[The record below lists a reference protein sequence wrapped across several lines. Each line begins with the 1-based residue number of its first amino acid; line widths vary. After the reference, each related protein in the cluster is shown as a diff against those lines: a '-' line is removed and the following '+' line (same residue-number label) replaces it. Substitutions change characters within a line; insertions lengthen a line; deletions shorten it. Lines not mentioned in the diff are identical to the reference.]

1 LTEPRKYL
9 KVPIDRITVS
19 LNANNHANFV
29 YNGKVI
35 EDTEIVEVNK

>member
-1 LTEPRKYL
+1 
-9 KVPIDRITVS
+9 VSIDKLPPGKNRITVS

-29 YNGKVI
+29 YNDKVI